1 MIKTKV
7 GCACWR
13 IGVDEQKGSM
23 QCSIYKRSVENM
35 WQRNI
40 LRPFIIKQTVF
51 WPWELLQ
58 WWGKGTENS
67 RRMQLMWICIIE
79 VRNNPLFWLCLSSLS
94 HVSFTLWWYRIS
106 HVPWIY
112 CIPLD
117 SIFFVNVTSSV
128 WSLLFYSKKFL
139 LNLHDPVFWL
149 PLSC

>member
-1 MIKTKV
+1 MHAGT
-7 GCACWR
+7 
-13 IGVDEQKGSM
+13 
-23 QCSIYKRSVENM
+23 SVWM
-35 WQRNI
+35 
-40 LRPFIIKQTVF
+40 
-51 WPWELLQ
+51 
-58 WWGKGTENS
+58 S
-67 RRMQLMWICIIE
+67 RRGACNVAFIKDWWKTCDREISWGLSLLNKQYSDHENCCSGGGRAQRTQEGCQLMWICIIQ
-79 VRNNPLFWLCLSSLS
+79 VRNNVLFWLGLSFLS
-94 HVSFTLWWYRIS
+94 HVSFMLWWYRIS